1 MEMLLGMIVTLGVPA
16 YFIVQ
21 PMALMRWQGR
31 WRKWALMPLLLV
43 IPAVAYSLFAFA
55 DGSNLWP
62 MTLIA
67 AAAIGM
73 TYLSILWLLQW
84 WLVRG

>member
-1 MEMLLGMIVTLGVPA
+1 MEMLIGMIVTLGVPA
-16 YFIVQ
+16 YFIAQ
-21 PMALMRWQGR
+21 PMALLRWQGR
-31 WRKWALMPLLLV
+31 WRKLALMPLVLV
-43 IPAVAYSLFAFA
+43 IPALAYSVFAFA

-62 MTLIA
+62 ITLIA

-73 TYLSILWLLQW
+73 IYLSIVWLLQW

>member
-1 MEMLLGMIVTLGVPA
+1 MEMLIGLIVTLGVPA
-16 YFIVQ
+16 YFIAQ
-21 PMALMRWQGR
+21 PMALLRWQGR
-31 WRKWALMPLLLV
+31 WRKLALMPLVLV
-43 IPAVAYSLFAFA
+43 IPALAYSVFAFA

-62 MTLIA
+62 ITLIA

-73 TYLSILWLLQW
+73 IYLSIVWLLQW

>member
-1 MEMLLGMIVTLGVPA
+1 MEMLLGMIVMLGVPA
-16 YFIVQ
+16 YFVAQ
-21 PMALMRWQGR
+21 PMVLMRWQGR

-43 IPAVAYSLFAFA
+43 IPAVAYSAFAFA

-62 MTLIA
+62 ITLII

-73 TYLSILWLLQW
+73 IYLSVVWLLRR
-84 WLVRG
+84 WLS